1 MESKSFSPGLRN
13 FIKNVAR
20 WRPQPGLLA
29 ITLMLALA
37 SMMTAG
43 YLSTQAEVTLVLNGL
58 VWHLRTHQASV
69 EAFLN
74 EAGIEVYPEDI
85 VSPGLAAP
93 IQYGGTITVQQARPV
108 TIEADG
114 RVISLRTQAASVAE
128 ILREVGIA
136 VKPRDRVM
144 VNGQETKLEA
154 TFSASATSSS
164 SGGLRASS
172 LRAWPE
178 LVLSRVEGQSRR
190 GKSLSA
196 GIAPLHIVLRRAVP
210 IHLNDDGV
218 PTTIYTTCPT
228 VGEALRAE
236 DITLYLGDR
245 VEPSLGSPVSTGMR
259 VYIQRSVPVAIAVD
273 GRTIKTR
280 TQRETVANV
289 LAQKAVALVGNDR
302 VEPRGDVPIASGMAI
317 QVVRVKEAIAIEQD
331 PIPFETTWQ
340 PDHSLELDQ
349 QRLNQEGVD
358 GLTKRRISVVHE
370 DGQEVSR
377 VMEDEWIDHEP
388 TTKVIAYGTDIVV
401 QELETSE
408 GVLEYW
414 RKIRMLATSYS
425 AATCGKEPNDPYY
438 GITALGWE
446 MKKGI
451 VAVDPRVINMR
462 SQVYVP
468 GYGPGVA
475 GDTGGMIKGR
485 HIDLGYDEDNLI
497 PLYKWLDV
505 YVLTPVPPESEI
517 RWVLPNWP
525 RERR

>member
-1 MESKSFSPGLRN
+1 MESNSFSLGLRN
-13 FIKNVAR
+13 FIRNATR

-37 SMMTAG
+37 SLMTAG
-43 YLSTQAEVTLVLNGL
+43 YLSTRAEVTLVLNGL
-58 VWHLRTHQASV
+58 VWHLRTHQTSV

-74 EAGIEVYPEDI
+74 EAGLGVYPEDI

-93 IQYGGTITVQQARPV
+93 IEPGGTITVQQARSV

-114 RVISLRTQAASVAE
+114 RMISLRTHADGVAE
-128 ILREVGIA
+128 ILRETGIA
-136 VKPRDRVM
+136 VKPQDRVM
-144 VNGQETKLEA
+144 VNGQEAALEA
-154 TFSASATSSS
+154 GLSALITSSS
-164 SGGLRASS
+164 SGGRWASS
-172 LRAWPE
+172 LRVRPE
-178 LVLSRVEGQSRR
+178 QSRR
-190 GKSLSA
+190 ESRSGKSLSA
-196 GIAPLHIVLRRAVP
+196 EIAPLHIVLRRAVP
-210 IHLNDDGV
+210 IHVNDDGV
-218 PTTIYTTCPT
+218 SATIYTACPT

-236 DITLYLGDR
+236 DMTLYLGDR

-280 TQRETVANV
+280 TQQETVADV
-289 LAQKAVALVGNDR
+289 LAQETVPLVGNDR
-302 VEPRGDVPIASGMAI
+302 VEPKGDVPIADGMAI

-331 PIPFETTWQ
+331 PIPFETAWQ
-340 PDHSLELDQ
+340 PEDSLELDQ

-358 GLTKRRISVVHE
+358 GLTKRRIQVVHE
-370 DGQEVSR
+370 NGQEVSR
-377 VMEDEWIDHEP
+377 IMEDEWVDHEP
-388 TTKVIAYGTDIVV
+388 TTKVIAYGTNIVTR
-401 QELETSE
+401 ELETSE

-425 AATCGKEPNDPYY
+425 AATCGKDPDHPHY
-438 GITALGWE
+438 GITFLGWE
-446 MKKGI
+446 MRKGI
-451 VAVDPRVINMR
+451 VAVDPRVVNLR

-475 GDTGGMIKGR
+475 GDTGGMVKGR

-497 PLYKWLDV
+497 PWYRWVDV
-505 YVLTPVPPESEI
+505 YLLTPVPPEGEI

-525 RERR
+525 REQR

>member
-1 MESKSFSPGLRN
+1 MESNSFSPGLRN
-13 FIKNVAR
+13 FIRNVIR

-43 YLSTQAEVTLVLNGL
+43 YLSTRAEVTLVLNGL
-58 VWHLRTHQASV
+58 VWHLRTHQTSV

-74 EAGIEVYPEDI
+74 EAGLEVYPEDI
-85 VSPGLAAP
+85 VSPGLDAP
-93 IQYGGTITVQQARPV
+93 IEPGGTITVQQARSV
-108 TIEADG
+108 TIEVDG
-114 RVISLRTQAASVAE
+114 RVISLRTHADGVAE
-128 ILREVGIA
+128 ILRETGIA
-136 VKPRDRVM
+136 VKPHDRIV
-144 VNGQETKLEA
+144 VNGQETTLEVA
-154 TFSASATSSS
+154 LPASAASGS
-164 SGGLRASS
+164 SGGLRASG
-172 LRAWPE
+172 L
-178 LVLSRVEGQSRR
+178 R

-196 GIAPLHIVLRRAVP
+196 EIAPLHIVLRRAVP
-210 IHLNDDGV
+210 IHVNDDGV
-218 PTTIYTTCPT
+218 PTTIYTACPT
-228 VGEALRAE
+228 VGEALQVE

-273 GRTIKTR
+273 DRTIKTR
-280 TQRETVANV
+280 TQRETVADV
-289 LAQKAVALVGNDR
+289 LAQETVALVGNDR
-302 VEPRGDVPIASGMAI
+302 VEPKGDVPVADGMAI

-331 PIPFETTWQ
+331 PIPFETAWQ
-340 PDHSLELDQ
+340 PDDSLELDQ

-358 GLTKRRISVVHE
+358 GLTKRRIQVVHE
-370 DGQEVSR
+370 NGQEVSR
-377 VMEDEWIDHEP
+377 IMEDEWVDHEP
-388 TTKVIAYGTDIVV
+388 TTKVIAYGTNIVTR
-401 QELETSE
+401 ELETSE

-425 AATCGKEPNDPYY
+425 AATCGKDPDHPHY
-438 GITALGWE
+438 GITFLGWE

-451 VAVDPRVINMR
+451 VAVDPQVVNLR

-475 GDTGGMIKGR
+475 GDTGGMVKGR

-497 PLYKWLDV
+497 PWYRWVDV
-505 YVLTPVPPESEI
+505 YLLTPVPPEGEI

>member
-1 MESKSFSPGLRN
+1 MEAKSPSPGLRN
-13 FIKNVAR
+13 FVKNMAR

-37 SMMTAG
+37 SLMTAG

-58 VWHLRTHQASV
+58 VWHLRTHQSSV

-74 EAGIEVYPEDI
+74 EAGIETYPEDI

-93 IQYGGTITVQQARPV
+93 IQSGGTITVQQARPV

-114 RVISLRTQAASVAE
+114 RAISLRTHAASVAE
-128 ILREVGIA
+128 ILHEAGIA
-136 VKPRDRVM
+136 VKSHDRVT
-144 VNGQETKLEA
+144 VNGQETKLKA
-154 TFSASATSSS
+154 ALPASATPNS

-172 LRAWPE
+172 LR
-178 LVLSRVEGQSRR
+178 

-196 GIAPLHIVLRRAVP
+196 EIAPLHIVLRRAVP
-210 IHLNDDGV
+210 IYVNDDGL
-218 PTTIYTTCPT
+218 PTTIYTVCPT

-245 VEPSLGSPVSTGMR
+245 VEPSPGSSVSTGMH

-280 TQRETVANV
+280 TQRETVADV
-289 LAQKAVALVGNDR
+289 LAQETVALVGNDR
-302 VEPRGDVPIASGMAI
+302 VEPKGDVPIADGMAI

-331 PIPFETTWQ
+331 PIPFETAWQ
-340 PDHSLELDQ
+340 PDGNLELDQ

-358 GLTKRRISVVHE
+358 GLTKRRIQVVHE
-370 DGQEVSR
+370 NGQEVSR
-377 VMEDEWIDHEP
+377 VMEDEWVDHEP
-388 TTKVIAYGTDIVV
+388 TTKVIAYGTNIVV
-401 QELETSE
+401 RELETSE

-425 AATCGKEPNDPYY
+425 AATCGKEPDDPHY
-438 GITALGWE
+438 GKTFLGWD

-451 VAVDPRVINMR
+451 VAVDPGVINLR

-468 GYGPGVA
+468 GYGLGVA
-475 GDTGGMIKGR
+475 GDTGGQVKGR
-485 HIDLGYDEDNLI
+485 HIDLGYDEDKLV
-497 PLYKWLDV
+497 LWYRWVDV
-505 YVLTPVPPESEI
+505 YVLTPVPPESAI

>member
-1 MESKSFSPGLRN
+1 MKAESSSPGLRN
-13 FIKNVAR
+13 FVRNVAR

-29 ITLMLALA
+29 ITLMLALG
-37 SMMTAG
+37 SLMTAG

-74 EAGIEVYPEDI
+74 ETGIEVYPEDI

-93 IQYGGTITVQQARPV
+93 IRPGGTITVQQARPV

-114 RVISLRTQAASVAE
+114 RVISLRTHAAGVAE
-128 ILREVGIA
+128 ILQEVGTA
-136 VKPRDRVM
+136 VKPYDRVM
-144 VNGQETKLEA
+144 VNGQETKLKTA
-154 TFSASATSSS
+154 LPAWVTSGSS
-164 SGGLRASS
+164 EGLGVSGLT
-172 LRAWPE
+172 
-178 LVLSRVEGQSRR
+178 GQ
-190 GKSLSA
+190 SLSA
-196 GIAPLHIVLRRAVP
+196 EIAPLHIVLRRAVP
-210 IHLNDDGV
+210 IHVNDDGV

-228 VGEALRAE
+228 VGEALQAE

-245 VEPSLGSPVSTGMR
+245 IEPSLGSPVSTGMR

-289 LAQKAVALVGNDR
+289 LAQEAVVLVGNDR
-302 VEPRGDVPIASGMAI
+302 VEPKDDVPIASGMAI

-331 PIPFETTWQ
+331 PIPFETAWQ
-340 PDHSLELDQ
+340 PDSSLELDQ

-358 GLTKRRISVVHE
+358 GLTKRRIGVVHE

-377 VMEDEWIDHEP
+377 VMEDEWVDHEP

-401 QELETSE
+401 RELETSE

-425 AATCGKEPNDPYY
+425 AATCGKEPDDPYY
-438 GITALGWE
+438 GITSLGWD

-451 VAVDPRVINMR
+451 VAVDPRVINLR

-485 HIDLGYDEDNLI
+485 HIDLGYDEDNLV
-497 PLYKWLDV
+497 PLYRWMDV

>member
-1 MESKSFSPGLRN
+1 MQSNSFSPGLRN
-13 FIKNVAR
+13 FIKNVVG

-37 SMMTAG
+37 SLMTAG
-43 YLSTQAEVTLVLNGL
+43 YLSTRAEVTLVLNGL
-58 VWHLRTHQASV
+58 VWHLRTHQTSV

-74 EAGIEVYPEDI
+74 EAGLEVYPEDI
-85 VSPGLAAP
+85 VSPSLAAP
-93 IQYGGTITVQQARPV
+93 IEPGGTITVQQARSV

-114 RVISLRTQAASVAE
+114 RVISLRTHADSVAE
-128 ILREVGIA
+128 ILHEMDIS
-136 VKPRDRVM
+136 VKPHDQIV
-144 VNGQETKLEA
+144 VNGQETTLEA
-154 TFSASATSSS
+154 ALPASAASGS
-164 SGGLRASS
+164 SGGLRASG
-172 LRAWPE
+172 L
-178 LVLSRVEGQSRR
+178 R

-196 GIAPLHIVLRRAVP
+196 EIAPLHIVLRRAVP
-210 IHLNDDGV
+210 IHVNDDGV
-218 PTTIYTTCPT
+218 LTTIYTACPT
-228 VGEALRAE
+228 VGEALRSE

-245 VEPSLGSPVSTGMR
+245 VEPNLGSPVSTGMR

-280 TQRETVANV
+280 TQQETVADV
-289 LAQKAVALVGNDR
+289 LAQEAVALVGNDR
-302 VEPRGDVPIASGMAI
+302 VEPKGDVPVADGMAI

-331 PIPFETTWQ
+331 PIPFETAWQ
-340 PDHSLELDQ
+340 PDNSLELDQ

-358 GLTKRRISVVHE
+358 GLTKRRIQVVHE
-370 DGQEVSR
+370 NGQEVSR
-377 VMEDEWIDHEP
+377 IMEDEWVDHEP
-388 TTKVIAYGTDIVV
+388 TTKVIAYGTNIVTR
-401 QELETSE
+401 ELETPE

-414 RKIRMLATSYS
+414 RRIRMLATSYS
-425 AATCGKEPNDPYY
+425 AATCGKDPDHPHY
-438 GITALGWE
+438 GITFLGWE

-451 VAVDPRVINMR
+451 VAVDPRVINLR

-468 GYGPGVA
+468 GYGQGVA
-475 GDTGGMIKGR
+475 GDTGGMVKGR

-497 PLYKWLDV
+497 PWYRWVDV

>member
-1 MESKSFSPGLRN
+1 METESSAPGLHSLIR
-13 FIKNVAR
+13 NVAC

-29 ITLMLALA
+29 VTLMLALA
-37 SMMTAG
+37 SLMTAG

-74 EAGIEVYPEDI
+74 ETGVEVHPEDI

-93 IQYGGTITVQQARPV
+93 IQPGGTITVQQARSV

-114 RVISLRTQAASVAE
+114 RVISLRTHAASVTE
-128 ILREVGIA
+128 ILHEVDIA
-136 VKPRDRVM
+136 VKPHDRVT
-144 VNGQETKLEA
+144 VNGQEATLEA
-154 TFSASATSSS
+154 QLPASATPNS
-164 SGGLRASS
+164 SGGLRVSG
-172 LRAWPE
+172 L
-178 LVLSRVEGQSRR
+178 R
-190 GKSLSA
+190 GKSILA
-196 GIAPLHIVLRRAVP
+196 EIAPLHIVLRRAVP
-210 IHLNDDGV
+210 IHVNDDGV
-218 PTTIYTTCPT
+218 PITIYTVRPT

-236 DITLYLGDR
+236 GITLYLGDR
-245 VEPSLGSPVSTGMR
+245 VEPSLGSPVSTGMH

-280 TQRETVANV
+280 TQQETVADV
-289 LAQKAVALVGNDR
+289 LAQEAVALVGNDR
-302 VEPRGDVPIASGMAI
+302 VEPKGDIPIADGMAI

-331 PIPFETTWQ
+331 PIPFETAWQ
-340 PDHSLELDQ
+340 PDASLELDQ
-349 QRLNQEGVD
+349 QRLTQEGVD
-358 GLTKRRISVVHE
+358 GLTKRRIQVVYE
-370 DGQEVSR
+370 NGQEVSQ
-377 VMEDEWIDHEP
+377 VMEDEWVDHEP
-388 TTKVIAYGTDIVV
+388 TTKVIAYGTNIVV
-401 QELETSE
+401 RELETSG

-425 AATCGKEPNDPYY
+425 AATCGKEPDDPHY
-438 GITALGWE
+438 GRTFLGWD

-451 VAVDPRVINMR
+451 VAVDPRVINLR

-468 GYGPGVA
+468 GYGQGVA
-475 GDTGGMIKGR
+475 GDTGGMVKGR
-485 HIDLGYDEDNLI
+485 HIDLGYDEDNLV
-497 PLYKWLDV
+497 PWYRWVDV

>member
-1 MESKSFSPGLRN
+1 MEAESSAPGLRN
-13 FIKNVAR
+13 FIRNVAR
-20 WRPQPGLLA
+20 WRPQPGLLV
-29 ITLMLALA
+29 ITLILALA

-58 VWHLRTHQASV
+58 VWHLRTHQTSV

-85 VSPGLAAP
+85 VSSGLAAP
-93 IQYGGTITVQQARPV
+93 IEPGGTITVQQARSV

-114 RVISLRTQAASVAE
+114 RAISLRTHAASVAE
-128 ILREVGIA
+128 ILHEVGIA
-136 VKPRDRVM
+136 VKPHDRVV

-154 TFSASATSSS
+154 ALPGSAMPSS

-172 LRAWPE
+172 LR
-178 LVLSRVEGQSRR
+178 

-196 GIAPLHIVLRRAVP
+196 EIAPLHIVLRRAVP
-210 IHLNDDGV
+210 IHVNDDGV
-218 PTTIYTTCPT
+218 PTTIYTTSPT
-228 VGEALRAE
+228 VGEALQAE

-280 TQRETVANV
+280 TQQKTVADV
-289 LAQKAVALVGNDR
+289 LAQETVSLVGNDR
-302 VEPRGDVPIASGMAI
+302 VEPKGDVPVADRMAI

-331 PIPFETTWQ
+331 PIPFETAWQ
-340 PDHSLELDQ
+340 PEDSLELDQ

-358 GLTKRRISVVHE
+358 GLTKRRLGVVYE
-370 DGQEVSR
+370 NGQEVNR
-377 VMEDEWIDHEP
+377 VMEDEWVDHEP
-388 TTKVIAYGTDIVV
+388 TTKVIAYGTNIVV
-401 QELETSE
+401 RELETSE
-408 GVLEYW
+408 GILEYW
-414 RKIRMLATSYS
+414 RHIRMLATSYS
-425 AATCGKEPNDPYY
+425 AATCGKEPDDPHY
-438 GITALGWE
+438 GKTFLGWD

-451 VAVDPRVINMR
+451 VAVDPGVVNLR

-468 GYGPGVA
+468 DYGLGVA
-475 GDTGGMIKGR
+475 GDTGGKVKGR
-485 HIDLGYDEDNLI
+485 HIDLGYDEDNLV
-497 PLYKWLDV
+497 LWYKWVDV

>member
-1 MESKSFSPGLRN
+1 VETESFSPGFRN
-13 FIKNVAR
+13 LIRNVAR

-29 ITLMLALA
+29 ITLLLALA
-37 SMMTAG
+37 SLMTAG

-58 VWHLRTHQASV
+58 VWHLRTHQTSV

-85 VSPGLAAP
+85 VSPDLAAP
-93 IQYGGTITVQQARPV
+93 VQTGGTITVQQARLV

-114 RVISLRTQAASVAE
+114 RAINLRTHTASVAE
-128 ILREVGIA
+128 ILHDAGIA
-136 VKPRDRVM
+136 VKSHDRVT
-144 VNGQETKLEA
+144 VNGQETKPKAALP
-154 TFSASATSSS
+154 ASTTLNP
-164 SGGLRASS
+164 SGGPGASG
-172 LRAWPE
+172 L
-178 LVLSRVEGQSRR
+178 R

-196 GIAPLHIVLRRAVP
+196 EIAPLHIVLRRAVP
-210 IHLNDDGV
+210 IHVNDDGV
-218 PTTIYTTCPT
+218 PITIYTTRPT

-245 VEPSLGSPVSTGMR
+245 VEPSLGSPISTGTR

-273 GRTIKTR
+273 GRTIRTR
-280 TQRETVANV
+280 TQRETVTDV
-289 LAQKAVALVGNDR
+289 LDQEAVPLVGNDR
-302 VEPRGDVPIASGMAI
+302 VEPEGDVPIADGMAI

-331 PIPFETTWQ
+331 PIPFETAWQ
-340 PDHSLELDQ
+340 PDGSLELDQ
-349 QRLNQEGVD
+349 QRLNQEGID
-358 GLTKRRISVVHE
+358 GLTKRRIRVAYE
-370 DGQEVSR
+370 NGQEVSR
-377 VMEDEWIDHEP
+377 GMEDEWVDHEP
-388 TTKVIAYGTDIVV
+388 TTKVIAYGTNIVV
-401 QELETSE
+401 RELETPE

-425 AATCGKEPNDPYY
+425 AATCGKEPDDPHY
-438 GITALGWE
+438 GITFLGWE

-451 VAVDPRVINMR
+451 VAVDPRVINLR

-485 HIDLGYDEDNLI
+485 HIDLGYDEDNLAMW
-497 PLYKWLDV
+497 YRWVDV
-505 YVLTPVPPESEI
+505 YVLAPVPPESEI

>member
-172 LRAWPE
+172 LRACPE

>member
-1 MESKSFSPGLRN
+1 MERFVVAESSSPGLRN
-13 FIKNVAR
+13 FIRNVAR
-20 WRPQPGLLA
+20 WRPKPGLLA

-37 SMMTAG
+37 SLMTAG
-43 YLSTQAEVTLVLNGL
+43 YLSTQAEVNLVLNGL

-93 IQYGGTITVQQARPV
+93 IQPGGTITVQQARPV

-114 RVISLRTQAASVAE
+114 QVISLRTQAANVAE
-128 ILREVGIA
+128 ILHEVGIS
-136 VKPRDRVM
+136 VKPQDRVM
-144 VNGQETKLEA
+144 VNGQETKLKA
-154 TFSASATSSS
+154 SLSASATSSS
-164 SGGLRASS
+164 SGGIRASS
-172 LRAWPE
+172 LR
-178 LVLSRVEGQSRR
+178 
-190 GKSLSA
+190 GKSLLA

-210 IHLNDDGV
+210 IHVNDDGV
-218 PTTIYTTCPT
+218 PITIYTTCPT
-228 VGEALRAE
+228 VGEALQAE

-280 TQRETVANV
+280 TQRETVTDV
-289 LAQKAVALVGNDR
+289 LAQEAVALVGNDR
-302 VEPRGDVPIASGMAI
+302 VEPRGDIPIASGMAI
-317 QVVRVKEAIAIEQD
+317 RVVRMKEAIAIEQD
-331 PIPFETTWQ
+331 PIPFETAWQ
-340 PDHSLELDQ
+340 PDGSLELDQ

-358 GLTKRRISVVHE
+358 GLTKRRIGVVYE

-377 VMEDEWIDHEP
+377 VMEDEWVDHEP
-388 TTKVIAYGTDIVV
+388 TTKIIAYGTSIVV
-401 QELETSE
+401 RELETSE

-414 RKIRMLATSYS
+414 REIRMLATSYS
-425 AATCGKEPNDPYY
+425 AATSGKEPDHPHY
-438 GITALGWE
+438 GITFLGWD

-451 VAVDPRVINMR
+451 VAVDPRVINLR
-462 SQVYVP
+462 SQVYTP
-468 GYGPGVA
+468 GYGLGVA
-475 GDTGGMIKGR
+475 GDTGGVIKGR
-485 HIDLGYDEDNLI
+485 HIDLGYDEDNLV
-497 PLYKWLDV
+497 PWYRWVDV

>member
-1 MESKSFSPGLRN
+1 MEAESSSPGLRN
-13 FIKNVAR
+13 FIRNVAR
-20 WRPQPGLLA
+20 WRPQPGLFA
-29 ITLMLALA
+29 ITLMLTLA
-37 SMMTAG
+37 SLMTAG
-43 YLSTQAEVTLVLNGL
+43 YLSTQAEVTVVLNGL

-74 EAGIEVYPEDI
+74 EAGIEVYAEDI
-85 VSPGLAAP
+85 VSPSLAAP
-93 IQYGGTITVQQARPV
+93 IQPGGIITVQQARPV

-114 RVISLRTQAASVAE
+114 RVISLRTHAVSVAE
-128 ILREVGIA
+128 ILRAVGIA
-136 VKPRDRVM
+136 VKSHDRVM
-144 VNGQETKLEA
+144 VNGQETKLKA
-154 TFSASATSSS
+154 ALPASATSSS

-172 LRAWPE
+172 
-178 LVLSRVEGQSRR
+178 SK

-196 GIAPLHIVLRRAVP
+196 EIAPLHIVLRRAVP
-210 IHLNDDGV
+210 IHVNDDGV

-228 VGEALRAE
+228 VGEALQAE

-273 GRTIKTR
+273 ARTIKTR
-280 TQRETVANV
+280 TQRETVTDV
-289 LAQKAVALVGNDR
+289 LAQEAVALVGNDR
-302 VEPRGDVPIASGMAI
+302 VEPRGDIAIASGMAI
-317 QVVRVKEAIAIEQD
+317 QVVRVKEAIAVEQD
-331 PIPFETTWQ
+331 PIPFETAWQ
-340 PDHSLELDQ
+340 PDGSLELDQ
-349 QRLNQEGVD
+349 QRLNQEGID
-358 GLTKRRISVVHE
+358 GLTKRRIQVVYE

-377 VMEDEWIDHEP
+377 VMEDEWVDHEP
-388 TTKVIAYGTDIVV
+388 TTKVIAYGTNIVV
-401 QELETSE
+401 RELETSE

-425 AATCGKEPNDPYY
+425 AATCGKELDDPYY
-438 GITALGWE
+438 GITSLGWD

-451 VAVDPRVINMR
+451 VAVDPRVINLR

-468 GYGPGVA
+468 SYGLGMA

-485 HIDLGYDEDNLI
+485 HIDLGYDEDNLV
-497 PLYKWLDV
+497 PWYRWVDV
-505 YVLTPVPPESEI
+505 YVFTPVPPESDI

>member
-1 MESKSFSPGLRN
+1 MESNSFSPGLRN
-13 FIKNVAR
+13 FIRNVIR

-37 SMMTAG
+37 SLMTAG

-58 VWHLRTHQASV
+58 VWHLRTHQTSV

-74 EAGIEVYPEDI
+74 EGGLEVHPEDI

-93 IQYGGTITVQQARPV
+93 IEPGDTITVQQARSV

-114 RVISLRTQAASVAE
+114 RVISLRTHADSVAE
-128 ILREVGIA
+128 ILRETGTA
-136 VKPRDRVM
+136 VKPHDRIV
-144 VNGQETKLEA
+144 VNGQETTLEA
-154 TFSASATSSS
+154 ALPASAASGS
-164 SGGLRASS
+164 SGGLQASG
-172 LRAWPE
+172 L
-178 LVLSRVEGQSRR
+178 R
-190 GKSLSA
+190 GKRLSA
-196 GIAPLHIVLRRAVP
+196 EIAPLHIVLRRAVP
-210 IHLNDDGV
+210 IHVNDDGV
-218 PTTIYTTCPT
+218 PTTIYTAYPT

-273 GRTIKTR
+273 GRTIKSR
-280 TQRETVANV
+280 TQQETVADV
-289 LAQKAVALVGNDR
+289 LAQEAVALVGNDR
-302 VEPRGDVPIASGMAI
+302 VEPKSDVPVADGMAI

-331 PIPFETTWQ
+331 PIPFETAWQ
-340 PDHSLELDQ
+340 PEDSLELDQ

-358 GLTKRRISVVHE
+358 GLTKRRITVVHE
-370 DGQEVSR
+370 NGQEVSR
-377 VMEDEWIDHEP
+377 IMEDEWVDHEP
-388 TTKVIAYGTDIVV
+388 TTKVIAYGTNIVV
-401 QELETSE
+401 RELETPE
-408 GVLEYW
+408 GALEYW
-414 RKIRMLATSYS
+414 RRVRMLATSYS
-425 AATCGKEPNDPYY
+425 AATCGKDPDHPHY
-438 GITALGWE
+438 GITFLGWE

-451 VAVDPRVINMR
+451 VAVDPRVVNLR

-468 GYGPGVA
+468 GYGQGVA

-497 PLYKWLDV
+497 PWYRWVEV
-505 YVLTPVPPESEI
+505 YLLTPVPPESEI